1 MVAPVPAQISSA
13 PRNVRTPSTL
23 NSFRILPVATGVGT
37 LSPLV
42 FQASSLPYPASSPN
56 PRRLI
61 LLQTLLRSPK
71 SQLLWNQ
78 ANPNSLCKCAFCI
91 PEGSAGTRGVG
102 GVRRLRASVADPTFF
117 IAPLFSYSYKS
128 LFPQPLSF
136 HIHAKPPGCHSP
148 HSLSGILA
156 SVCPVPRRQIHS
168 FHTLAASLVSLCNLF
183 CARFLCFQL
192 LAASFHKIPGV
203 WVSRTVLRDT
213 RGWGYA

>member
-1 MVAPVPAQISSA
+1 MVAPVPSQISSA

-42 FQASSLPYPASSPN
+42 FQASSLPYPASSSN

-78 ANPNSLCKCAFCI
+78 ANPNSLCK
-91 PEGSAGTRGVG
+91 TRGVG
-102 GVRRLRASVADPTFF
+102 GVHRLRASVADPTFF

-136 HIHAKPPGCHSP
+136 HIHAKPPGCHPSP
-148 HSLSGILA
+148 LLFRNSCLRVLCA
-156 SVCPVPRRQIHS
+156 SVANPFFSYSCRLFGLSLQS
-168 FHTLAASLVSLCNLF
+168 FLRSFPLFSIACSLFSQNTGGMGIPDGAAG
-183 CARFLCFQL
+183 
-192 LAASFHKIPGV
+192 HPGV
-203 WVSRTVLRDT
+203 GVCVRNP
-213 RGWGYA
+213 G

>member
-1 MVAPVPAQISSA
+1 MVAPVPSQISSV
-13 PRNVRTPSTL
+13 PRNVRSPSTL

-78 ANPNSLCKCAFCI
+78 ANPNSLCK
-91 PEGSAGTRGVG
+91 TRGVG
-102 GVRRLRASVADPTFF
+102 GVRRLRASVPPWQIQRFSL
-117 IAPLFSYSYKS
+117 APLFSYSYKS

-136 HIHAKPPGCHSP
+136 HIHAKPRGVTLPTPYQEFLPPCALCLGGKSILFILLP
-148 HSLSGILA
+148 PLLSLFALFSA
-156 SVCPVPRRQIHS
+156 
-168 FHTLAASLVSLCNLF
+168 LVSFVFNRLQPLF
-183 CARFLCFQL
+183 RK
-192 LAASFHKIPGV
+192 HP
-203 WVSRTVLRDT
+203 
-213 RGWGYA
+213 GWGACVRNSG